1 MKVAYIM
8 SSTNS
13 QKILSH
19 MILPQ
24 LEQGRHGAEILGI
37 FFFMDNTYF
46 LMKDTEMGERLQAL
60 HEKTGMIIMGCD
72 QCVYE
77 RKIESLLVP
86 GATLGCFPILYATLG
101 SAGVEQVITL

>member
-8 SSTNS
+8 SSTNC
-13 QKILSH
+13 QKILDK

-24 LEQGRHGAEILGI
+24 LEDNRHGVEVLGM
-37 FFFMDNTYF
+37 FFFMDNTFF
-46 LMKDTEMGERLQAL
+46 LMAGTEMGRRLQAL
-60 HEKTGMIIMGCD
+60 HEKTGMVIMGCD

-77 RKIESLLVP
+77 RKIENNLVP
-86 GATLGCFPILYATLG
+86 GATLGCFPTLYAVLG

>member
-13 QKILSH
+13 QKILNL
-19 MILPQ
+19 MVLPQ
-24 LEQGRHGAEILGI
+24 LEQGRHGAEVLGI
-37 FFFMDNTYF
+37 FFFMDNTFF
-46 LMKDTEMGERLQAL
+46 LMKGTEMGERLQAL

-77 RKIESLLVP
+77 RKIENMLVP
-86 GATLGCFPILYATLG
+86 GATLGCFPTLYAALG

>member
-13 QKILSH
+13 QKILNL

-24 LEQGRHGAEILGI
+24 LEQERHGADVLGI

-46 LMKDTEMGERLQAL
+46 LMKGTDMGERLQAL

-77 RKIESLLVP
+77 RKIENMLAP
-86 GATLGCFPILYATLG
+86 GATRGGFPTLYAVLG

>member
-13 QKILSH
+13 QKILNT

-24 LEQGRHGAEILGI
+24 LEQQRHGADVLGI

-46 LMKDTEMGERLQAL
+46 LMKGTEIGERLQAI
-60 HEKTGMIIMGCD
+60 HEKTGMMIMGCD

-77 RKIESLLVP
+77 RKIENMLVP
-86 GATLGCFPILYATLG
+86 GATLGCFPTLYAALG